1 MPTLAMNE
9 MKNFKSSN
17 SKKNNKQ
24 KSSKQEDDEEEE
36 KEQVRKL
43 LHIKRR
49 VA

>member
-1 MPTLAMNE
+1 MPSLAMNE

-17 SKKNNKQ
+17 NKKNNKQ
-24 KSSKQEDDEEEE
+24 KSSKQEEE